1 MANKMS
7 RARSIDGGQAAPE
20 QAMNV
25 SAGEIAQRAYELFEA
40 RGGMDGQ
47 DLDDWLRAEAELRDR
62 PQAPQRANERRRSTR
77 RSPARS

>member
-1 MANKMS
+1 MAKKMS
-7 RARSIDGGQAAPE
+7 RARSIDGGQAPE
-20 QAMNV
+20 QAVNV

-47 DLDDWLRAEAELRDR
+47 DLDDRLRAEAELRDR

-77 RSPARS
+77 RSPAES